1 MRKGLTISLI
11 ICIILLVLCQFV
23 VPSVANN
30 MVETKLKI
38 ALRTE
43 RIESSI
49 STFPSFMLLFGQ
61 MDKLHVEAENGLIG
75 DIRCSKLVLD
85 GTNVDADLSA
95 LDLKD
100 GSAVRSAES
109 LTLTGTI
116 TEDNLQEYMQSKLGD
131 VESLSVS
138 MKKDGISAAG
148 KVKILGRTADI
159 SMDGQLLEENGSI
172 YYRMTSL
179 NVRNTPLGDAV
190 VGNIF
195 GDMQLLNLHGFSFP
209 AEYESVEQHDGY
221 VILKA
226 SRRVQEGL

>member
-11 ICIILLVLCQFV
+11 ICIILLVLCQIA
-23 VPSVANN
+23 VPGIANN
-30 MVETKLKI
+30 MVETKLKT

-43 RIESSI
+43 RIDSSI
-49 STFPSFMLLFGQ
+49 STFPGFMLLFGQ
-61 MDKLHVEAENGLIG
+61 MDTLHVEAENGLIG
-75 DIRCSKLVLD
+75 NIRCSKLVLD

-100 GSAVRSAES
+100 GSAVRSADS

-116 TEDNLQEYMQSKLGD
+116 TEDNLQEYMQNKLGD

-138 MKKDGISAAG
+138 MKKDGTSAAG

-159 SMDGQLLEENGSI
+159 ELSGQFFEDNGSI
-172 YYRMTSL
+172 YFRMTKL

-190 VGNIF
+190 IGNIF
-195 GDMQLLNLHGFSFP
+195 GDMQLLNLHGFPFP
-209 AEYESVEQHDGY
+209 AEYDSVEQFDGY

-226 SRRVQEGL
+226 SRHVQEGL